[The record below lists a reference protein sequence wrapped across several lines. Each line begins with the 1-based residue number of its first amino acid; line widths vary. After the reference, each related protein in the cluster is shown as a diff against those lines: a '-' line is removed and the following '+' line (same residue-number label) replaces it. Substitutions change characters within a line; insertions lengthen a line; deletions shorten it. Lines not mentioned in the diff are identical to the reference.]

1 MVYKQ
6 SKKKILKRIWNRKK
20 EKERW
25 RLVFFIFIMY
35 KNLDLEYIKEVMRIM
50 FNKDLEEDVD
60 LSD

>member
-6 SKKKILKRIWNRKK
+6 SKKKILKSIWNRKK